1 MCDRKDSIY
10 YSFRMRGNS
19 PWRIVVLDP
28 YEESVMTG
36 GGGRVGHELTLENG
50 GLSAE
55 FTKKCQDHNPNDIL
69 RGSNY
74 FAGLHG
80 VESRW
85 SPFNGGIGKSQLVW
99 LEKVLQEADKAG
111 EKVILLSHVI
121 LHPDATPGK
130 NSHTLLW
137 DYEAVLPLIEEFHCV
152 KLVLAGHA
160 HQQAYHF
167 CPLTGVHHVSLA
179 SPLEAPDG
187 LAEDTFAVLE
197 IADDDETGVLIG
209 SGLIPT
215 IPMRFRPSRTT

>member
-1 MCDRKDSIY
+1 M
-10 YSFRMRGNS
+10 
-19 PWRIVVLDP
+19 
-28 YEESVMTG
+28 
-36 GGGRVGHELTLENG
+36 
-50 GLSAE
+50 
-55 FTKKCQDHNPNDIL
+55 
-69 RGSNY
+69 
-74 FAGLHG
+74 
-80 VESRW
+80 
-85 SPFNGGIGKSQLVW
+85 W